1 MEYNSLKTGR
11 NYRLKEL
18 FCGDNKIIIPD
29 LQRDYCWGEIVIEGQ
44 SETLAYSFVSGLL
57 ENENRDDDFNL
68 GLIYG
73 YEAPLGHIQL
83 CDGQQRITTLF
94 LLIGML
100 NKKTNGKFESLLVS
114 ENEKHDDY
122 EPYLQYA
129 IRESSLYFLSDIV
142 RFFFT
147 KDCSLKVESIKE
159 QSWYF
164 DDYNYDPSITS
175 MIKTMEVIEN
185 LLAGYS
191 EDDCSK
197 FGDYISNKLT
207 FLYFDMENRKKGEET
222 FVIINT
228 TGEPLSQTENL
239 KPILIGDDKD
249 GENAKEWERWEKFFW
264 QHRDKENIDTADE
277 GFKQFFR
284 WVVLLEN
291 ADDKSTLDRE
301 HKDEKSSDEVKIDPK
316 KINFAMIKKYFLI
329 VEDLFKENGVLS
341 NISDSSKW
349 ISGPVLS
356 QADLFQLLPLIEFC
370 KKFEKASE
378 RDKLRVAKF
387 YESCLKN
394 TNISKSVADLIGPA
408 IYLIKKLP
416 NMDIAEVIN
425 IPDASAAIVNPEVS
439 KKMSILLNEA
449 KDIDEREK
457 WENLFW
463 EEEKYPIWNG
473 EIKPLLDWA
482 TDENQRFTEVT
493 FNMYQEKI
501 RKLFGIE
508 RDYISRML
516 LSKNA
521 PNYPRVF
528 DDTHGYLC
536 FGGNDSHW
544 KQIVADLPKLFKEL
558 LDEIDFDNIE
568 SSIEE
573 ICKTGHNSVYQ
584 DFIDEPAHLGYCESK
599 IITDASENMILLKKT
614 KKTKDFIFFGLHKLC
629 LECKK
634 LYPNLDICTWEAHC
648 FAITFDKQGGN
659 AFDVVSNDGKNIE
672 IQVFRRGSKKQS
684 DENMKLA
691 EELGLYE
698 KDCGE
703 EKGMRYVKENL
714 SQAEAKDLI
723 DKIIRSV
730 KK

>member
-29 LQRDYCWGEIVIEGQ
+29 LQRDYCWGDTVAEGQ
-44 SETLAYSFVSGLL
+44 SQTLAYNFVSGLL
-57 ENENRDDDFNL
+57 ENENKDDEFNL

-94 LLIGML
+94 LLLGML

-114 ENEKHDDY
+114 ENEKNDDY

-164 DDYNYDPSITS
+164 DDYNYDPSIKS

-222 FVIINT
+222 FVVINT

-239 KPILIGDDKD
+239 KPILIGEDKN

-264 QHRDKENIDTADE
+264 QHRDRTYTDTADA

-301 HKDEKSSDEVKIDPK
+301 HKDEKSSDEVKIDSG
-316 KINFAMIKKYFLI
+316 KINFYTIKKYFLI
-329 VEDLFKENGVLS
+329 VEDLFREHGILS
-341 NISDSSKW
+341 NIWGSSKW
-349 ISGPVLS
+349 ISGRVLS

-378 RDKLRVAKF
+378 RDKLRAAKF

-394 TNISKSVADLIGPA
+394 TNVSKGVADLLGPA
-408 IYLIKKLP
+408 IHLIKNLP
-416 NMDIAEVIN
+416 NTDIAEVIN
-425 IPDASAAIVNPEVS
+425 IPSASTAIVDVEVK

-449 KDIDEREK
+449 KDNVEREK
-457 WENLFW
+457 WEDLFW
-463 EEEKYPIWNG
+463 EEEKFPIWNG

-482 TDENQRFTEVT
+482 TDENHQFMEDV
-493 FNMYQEKI
+493 FNVYREKF
-501 RKLFGIE
+501 RKLFGIDK
-508 RDYISRML
+508 DYISRAL

-521 PNYPRVF
+521 PNFPRIF
-528 DDTHGYLC
+528 DDTHEYLC
-536 FGGNDSHW
+536 FGGSDSHW
-544 KQIVADLPKLFKEL
+544 KQIVADLSSLFKEL
-558 LDEIDFDNIE
+558 LDEIDFNDVV
-568 SSIEE
+568 SSIGD
-573 ICKTGHNSVYQ
+573 ICKAGHNSVYQ
-584 DFIDEPAHLGYCESK
+584 DFIDEPAYLEYCSRK
-599 IITDASENMILLKKT
+599 MITDASENMILLKKT
-614 KKTKDFIFFGLHKLC
+614 KKVKDFIFFSLYKFY
-629 LECKK
+629 LESKK
-634 LYPNLDICTWEAHC
+634 EYPNIKIFTWKAHR
-648 FAITFDKQGGN
+648 FAIDYDEPNKN
-659 AFDVVSNDGKNIE
+659 AIDIVSNDGKSFGLQLFHRNFE
-672 IQVFRRGSKKQS
+672 EDPKTLFS
-684 DENMKLA
+684 ELA
-691 EELGLYE
+691 EELDLHI
-698 KDCGE
+698 KDFGE
-703 EKGMRYVKENL
+703 DGSRYIKENL
-714 SQAEAKDLI
+714 SKAEAKDLI
-723 DKIIRSV
+723 DKIIGSV

>member
-1 MEYNSLKTGR
+1 MEYNSLKTGK
-11 NYRLKEL
+11 NYRLKDL

-29 LQRDYCWGEIVIEGQ
+29 LQRDYCWGETVAEGQ
-44 SETLAYSFVSGLL
+44 PETLAYNFVSGLL
-57 ENENRDDDFNL
+57 ENENKEDDFNL

-94 LLIGML
+94 LLLGML

-114 ENEKHDDY
+114 DNEKKDDY

-129 IRESSLYFLSDIV
+129 IRESSLYFLSDLV
-142 RFFFT
+142 RYFFST
-147 KDCSLKVESIKE
+147 NGPLEVESIKK

-164 DDYNYDPSITS
+164 DDYNYDPSIIS
-175 MIKTMEVIEN
+175 MIKTMEVIEK
-185 LLAGYS
+185 LLSDYS

-222 FVIINT
+222 FVVINT

-264 QHRDKENIDTADE
+264 QHRDKTNTDTADE

-284 WVVLLEN
+284 WIVLLEN

-301 HKDEKSSDEVKIDPK
+301 HKDEKSSDEVKVDPK

-329 VEDLFKENGVLS
+329 VENLFKENGVLS
-341 NISDSSKW
+341 KISDSSKW

-356 QADLFQLLPLIEFC
+356 QADLFQLLPLIEYC
-370 KKFEKASE
+370 KTFEKASE

-394 TNISKSVADLIGPA
+394 INVSKSVADLIGPA
-408 IYLIKKLP
+408 IHLIKNLP

-425 IPDASAAIVNPEVS
+425 IPDASTAIVNSEVNR
-439 KKMSILLNEA
+439 KMSILLNEA
-449 KDIDEREK
+449 KDIDERKK
-457 WENLFW
+457 WEDLFW

-482 TDENQRFTEVT
+482 TDGNQRFSEIA

-508 RDYISRML
+508 RDYVSRML
-516 LSKNA
+516 LSKNV
-521 PNYPRVF
+521 PNYPRIF

-536 FGGNDSHW
+536 FGKSDSHW
-544 KQIVADLPKLFKEL
+544 KQIVAELSPLFKEL
-558 LDEIDFDNIE
+558 LDEIDFDDIK
-568 SSIEE
+568 SSIEK
-573 ICKTGHNSVYQ
+573 ICKAGHNSVYQ
-584 DFIDEPAHLGYCESK
+584 DFIDEPAHLGYCTGK
-599 IITDASENMILLKKT
+599 MITDASENMILLKKT
-614 KKTKDFIFFGLHKLC
+614 KKTKDYIFFSLHKLF
-629 LECKK
+629 LKCKK
-634 LYPNLDICTWEAHC
+634 LYPNLDICTWESHC
-648 FAITFDKQGGN
+648 FAIDFDKQGRN
-659 AFDVVSNDGKNIE
+659 AVDVVSDDGKNIE
-672 IQVFRRGSKKQS
+672 IQVFRRKSKEQS
-684 DENMKLA
+684 ERNTKLA

-703 EKGMRYVKENL
+703 EKGMRYVKQNL
-714 SQAEAKDLI
+714 TLLEAKDLI
-723 DKIIRSV
+723 DKIIGSV
-730 KK
+730 NK

>member
-1 MEYNSLKTGR
+1 MEYNSLKTGK
-11 NYRLKEL
+11 NYNLKDL
-18 FCGDNKIIIPD
+18 FFKDNKIIIPD
-29 LQRDYCWGEIVIEGQ
+29 LQRDYCWGETVAEGQ
-44 SETLAYSFVSGLL
+44 SQTLAYNFVSGLL
-57 ENENRDDDFNL
+57 ENENKDDEFNL

-94 LLIGML
+94 LLLGML
-100 NKKTNGKFESLLVS
+100 NKKTNGEFESLLVS
-114 ENEKHDDY
+114 ENEKNDDY

-129 IRESSLYFLSDIV
+129 IRESSLYFLSDLV
-142 RFFFT
+142 RHFFA
-147 KDCSLKVESIKE
+147 KDCLLKVKSIKE

-164 DDYNYDPSITS
+164 DDYNYDPSIIS

-191 EDDCSK
+191 KDDCSK

-222 FVIINT
+222 FVVINT

-249 GENAKEWERWEKFFW
+249 GEKAKEWERWEKFFW
-264 QHRDKENIDTADE
+264 RHRDKKNVDTADE

-301 HKDEKSSDEVKIDPK
+301 HKDEKSSDEVRVDPK
-316 KINFAMIKKYFLI
+316 KINFYTIKKYFLI

-341 NISDSSKW
+341 KISGSSKW

-370 KKFEKASE
+370 KKFEKTLE

-394 TNISKSVADLIGPA
+394 TNVSKSVADLIGPA
-408 IYLIKKLP
+408 IHLIKKLP

-425 IPDASAAIVNPEVS
+425 IPDASTAIVNPEVN

-449 KDIDEREK
+449 KDNAEREK
-457 WENLFW
+457 WEELFW
-463 EEEKYPIWNG
+463 EEEKYPIWDG

-482 TDENQRFTEVT
+482 TNDNHQFIEDI
-493 FNMYQEKI
+493 FNSYKANL
-501 RKLFGIE
+501 RKLFDAK
-508 RDYISRML
+508 RDLIIRAL

-521 PNYPRVF
+521 QNYPHEF

-536 FGGNDSHW
+536 FGNLSSHW
-544 KQIVADLPKLFKEL
+544 KQIVAELSPLFKEL
-558 LDEIDFDNIE
+558 LDEIDFNDVV
-568 SSIEE
+568 SSIED
-573 ICKTGHNSVYQ
+573 ICKVGHNSVYQ
-584 DFIDEPAHLGYCESK
+584 DFIDEPAYLEYCTRK
-599 IITDASENMILLKKT
+599 TITDTSENMILLKKT
-614 KKTKDFIFFGLHKLC
+614 KKVKDFIFFSLYKFC

-634 LYPNLDICTWEAHC
+634 LYPQLKIFTWESHC
-648 FAITFDKQGGN
+648 FAINFDEQGGN
-659 AFDVVSNDGKNIE
+659 AVDVISADGKNIE
-672 IQVFRRGSKKQS
+672 LQVFHRNHEEQS
-684 DENMKLA
+684 EINTKLA
-691 EELGLYE
+691 EDLGLYE
-698 KDCGE
+698 KDCGD

-714 SQAEAKDLI
+714 SKAEAKDLI

-730 KK
+730 NK